1 MKKDNIVYTVI
12 FSTIITFIFVF
23 LLSLT
28 YHATKG
34 TVERNEKL
42 FEIKAFLNS
51 AGYDLNTISNYE
63 EFFNKNFK
71 EEKNNIWSTNK
82 NGEKI
87 IIYKFSGNG
96 LWGTIYG
103 VVAFNENLDKI
114 IGLEIT
120 SHSETPGLGGRIEED
135 WFKNQ
140 FKNQKINDDFKIV
153 MGDGKGDFEPNDNS
167 VDGITGATRT
177 TESLQKII
185 LDSYKFV
192 KSNR

>member
-12 FSTIITFIFVF
+12 FSVVITFIFVF

-28 YHATKG
+28 YQATKG
-34 TVERNEKL
+34 KVAKNEKL

-51 AGYDLNTISNYE
+51 AGYDLNTINNYE
-63 EFFNKNFK
+63 EFFNENFK
-71 EEKNNIWSTNK
+71 EEKTNIWSTNK

-103 VVAFNENLDKI
+103 VIAFNKNLDKI

-120 SHSETPGLGGRIEED
+120 SHSETPGLGGRIEEE

-140 FKNQKINDDFKIV
+140 FKNQQINDKFKIV

-185 LDSYKFV
+185 VDAYEFV